1 MRSAPTRHEPKPPLA
16 APLLNVSAAR
26 SGTGGLSPTD
36 PTSPRCCQRA
46 EGASTRGDADPSPQ
60 EPALERMRTGYPW
73 EAPAHPR
80 RLVLAQSKTLCTA
93 VTPSRPMGATSP
105 PVMMA

>member
-1 MRSAPTRHEPKPPLA
+1 
-16 APLLNVSAAR
+16 
-26 SGTGGLSPTD
+26 
-36 PTSPRCCQRA
+36 
-46 EGASTRGDADPSPQ
+46 
-60 EPALERMRTGYPW
+60 MRTGYPW